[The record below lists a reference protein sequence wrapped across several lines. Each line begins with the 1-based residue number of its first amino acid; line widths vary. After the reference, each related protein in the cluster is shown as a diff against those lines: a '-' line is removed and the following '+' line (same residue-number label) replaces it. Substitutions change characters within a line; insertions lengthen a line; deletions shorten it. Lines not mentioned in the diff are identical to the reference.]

1 MPQQVHTLKRE
12 LGQSINLNVIKNSK
26 AFLYSKQSSCREL
39 ELGTRNGTVIV
50 GHTIIGGF
58 VHAKELQFYLSTLRC
73 VVD

>member
-12 LGQSINLNVIKNSK
+12 LGQSTNLNVIKNSK
-26 AFLYSKQSSCREL
+26 AVLYSKQSSCREL

-50 GHTIIGGF
+50 GHTMEGF
-58 VHAKELQFYLSTLRC
+58 VHAKEVQFYLSTLRC